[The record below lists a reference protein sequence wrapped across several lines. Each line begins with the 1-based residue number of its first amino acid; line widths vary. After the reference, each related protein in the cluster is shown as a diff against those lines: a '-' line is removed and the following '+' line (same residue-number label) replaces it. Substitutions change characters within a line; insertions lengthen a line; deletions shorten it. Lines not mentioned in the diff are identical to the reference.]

1 MRYRI
6 QQNASIWVEVSVEAD
21 NLEEALL
28 LAEQEITEG
37 NFKEDPASFE
47 LVDEY
52 WWENEQGERST
63 L

>member
-1 MRYRI
+1 MNYRI
-6 QQNASIWVEVSVEAD
+6 QQNASIWVEVSVEAE

-28 LAEQEITEG
+28 LAEQEITNG

-52 WWENEQGERST
+52 WWENEKGERGT

>member
-1 MRYRI
+1 MNYRI
-6 QQNASIWVEVSVEAD
+6 QQKATVWVEVSVEAE
-21 NLEEALL
+21 NLIEAVQ
-28 LAEQEITEG
+28 LAEQEITNG

-52 WWENEQGERST
+52 WWENEQGESGT

>member
-21 NLEEALL
+21 NLIEAVQ

-47 LVDEY
+47 LLDEY
-52 WWENEQGERST
+52 WWENEKGERGT

>member
-6 QQNASIWVEVSVEAD
+6 QQNASIWVEVSVEAE

-52 WWENEQGERST
+52 WWENEQGERGT

>member
-1 MRYRI
+1 MKYRI

-21 NLEEALL
+21 NLIEAVQ

-52 WWENEQGERST
+52 WWENEKGERGT

>member
-1 MRYRI
+1 MKYRI
-6 QQNASIWVEVSVEAD
+6 QQNASIWVEVSVEAE

-28 LAEQEITEG
+28 LAEQEITNG

-52 WWENEQGERST
+52 WWENEQGERGT

>member
-1 MRYRI
+1 MNYRI
-6 QQNASIWVEVSVEAD
+6 QQNASIWVEVSVEAE
-21 NLEEALL
+21 NLIEAVQ
-28 LAEQEITEG
+28 LAEQEITNG

-52 WWENEQGERST
+52 WWENEQGERGT

>member
-1 MRYRI
+1 MKYRI
-6 QQNASIWVEVSVEAD
+6 QQNASIWVEVSVEAE

-52 WWENEQGERST
+52 WWENEQGERGT

>member
-1 MRYRI
+1 MNYRI

-21 NLEEALL
+21 NLIEALQ
-28 LAEQEITEG
+28 LAEQEITNG

-52 WWENEQGERST
+52 WWENEQGERGT